1 MALNTDKTKYM
12 IINFCTSLQFQTR
25 LYLKDNLL
33 NQVKQTKLLGVIIS
47 DDLSWSANTSNIIKK
62 AYKRMI
68 ILKKLYEFQVNIQ
81 DLIQIY
87 KMYIRSILE
96 QNSVVWSSSIT
107 CAESDSL
114 ERVQKCALRIILKS
128 EYIDYT
134 NALNVT
140 NIPTLAVRRE
150 NLLLRFAVK
159 SVSNVKTSDMFELNC
174 KPTNLRHAEMYK
186 VPKAN
191 TTRMAKSAL
200 PTMVRLLNSNS
211 QKLQT

>member
-1 MALNTDKTKYM
+1 MALNTVGKTKYM

-47 DDLSWSANTSNIIKK
+47 DDLLWSANTSNIIKK

-96 QNSVVWSSSIT
+96 QN
-107 CAESDSL
+107 
-114 ERVQKCALRIILKS
+114 
-128 EYIDYT
+128 
-134 NALNVT
+134 
-140 NIPTLAVRRE
+140 
-150 NLLLRFAVK
+150 
-159 SVSNVKTSDMFELNC
+159 
-174 KPTNLRHAEMYK
+174 
-186 VPKAN
+186 
-191 TTRMAKSAL
+191 
-200 PTMVRLLNSNS
+200 
-211 QKLQT
+211 